1 MMDNKE
7 NRRIKIYK
15 ATIISDAKKKLSR
28 RDFME
33 FQKLMS
39 KLNPIKRHS
48 E

>member
-1 MMDNKE
+1 MIDDRE
-7 NRRIKIYK
+7 NRRMDIYR

-28 RDFME
+28 RDFMD
-33 FQKLMS
+33 FKKLID

>member
-1 MMDNKE
+1 MIDNRE
-7 NRRIKIYK
+7 NRRMDIYK

-33 FQKLMS
+33 FKKLID

>member
-1 MMDNKE
+1 MIDNRE
-7 NRRIKIYK
+7 NRRMDIYK
-15 ATIISDAKKKLSR
+15 AAIISDAKKKLSR

-33 FQKLMS
+33 FQKLMG